1 MSSLAVLKASF
12 NNDVRIN
19 KNYKLWSEPLVEDYI
34 NQAYFQVQKDA
45 AFSWP
50 ENQSSSVLTI
60 TSYEVSLPSDFI
72 AVDMVKHGDTT
83 LQKIDKLQLLDQNND
98 FTSGG
103 EPTYYYLYGGK
114 IGFDKTPTKTTTLYY
129 KKKLPA
135 LTSLVDSSF
144 SSLFDLMIVKY
155 AAYLAF
161 STYLPNDQRGVMRLN
176 DYQSQFDS
184 LFGYQ
189 FNDNNISFS
198 YQR

>member
-1 MSSLAVLKASF
+1 MSSLATLKASF

-45 AFSWP
+45 SFAWP
-50 ENQSSSVLTI
+50 ENSTSSVVTP
-60 TSYEVSLPSDFI
+60 TGYEATLPADFI
-72 AVDMVKHGDTT
+72 TVDMVKHGDST
-83 LQKIDKLQLLDQNND
+83 LQKGDKLALIDRNNNFD
-98 FTSGG
+98 SG

-114 IGFDKTPTKTTTLYY
+114 IGFDKIPTKTVTLYY
-129 KKKLPA
+129 KKKLPE
-135 LTSLVDSSF
+135 LTSLVDSAF
-144 SSLFDLMIVKY
+144 AQLFDFMIIKY

-161 STYLPNDQRGVMRLN
+161 STYLPGDPRGTVRLN
-176 DYQSQFDS
+176 DYQTQFDS

-189 FNDNNISFS
+189 FNDNNITFS